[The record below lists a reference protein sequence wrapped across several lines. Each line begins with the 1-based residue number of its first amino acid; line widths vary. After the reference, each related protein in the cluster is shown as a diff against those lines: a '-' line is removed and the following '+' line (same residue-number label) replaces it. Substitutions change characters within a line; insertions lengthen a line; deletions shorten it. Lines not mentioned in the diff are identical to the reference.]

1 MGLKFLP
8 LHVWDREF
16 DSRLILA
23 LTLANEG
30 NSVLIGNEHNIRP
43 MLGKSKYQFLLRSG
57 FACNGDRH
65 IWDRDVANA
74 NGTVVLHDEEGVNN
88 MHLELQRVNG
98 IKSKVVEMWKW
109 MGTTGKFRNDASE
122 GIVTRVYS

>member
-8 LHVWDREF
+8 LHVWDREL

-30 NSVLIGNEHNIRP
+30 NSVLIGNEHNIRSCW
-43 MLGKSKYQFLLRSG
+43 KSKYQFLLRSG

-65 IWDRDVANA
+65 IWDKDVTN
-74 NGTVVLHDEEGVNN
+74 
-88 MHLELQRVNG
+88 
-98 IKSKVVEMWKW
+98 KW
-109 MGTTGKFRNDASE
+109 NCCL
-122 GIVTRVYS
+122 TRRRRS